1 MPPIKK
7 PRSKSASNRPLRGA
21 AARTG
26 KPRTSA
32 YGRAEP
38 ENASRT
44 RDAAAPARARPG
56 KSRAGEYARGEPSR
70 SRRDAATTPRG
81 RADTS
86 RAGEYKHSGSGA
98 ARPQRGTAAPV
109 RERADRPRTSE
120 PVRAEPAKPRPLT
133 TSQKRHLRGFTH
145 DLKPVILVGQKG
157 VTAALLAEFAVA
169 LEHHELVKVK
179 LADDDR
185 ESRAAS
191 VEQIREHSGAELVQT
206 IGKTASFF
214 KRNPDRNQYPLPK

>member
-7 PRSKSASNRPLRGA
+7 TRSKTASNRPLRGT

-26 KPRTSA
+26 KPRASV

-38 ENASRT
+38 VQARPARDAKPAARKHAGNSRT
-44 RDAAAPARARPG
+44 
-56 KSRAGEYARGEPSR
+56 GEYARGEPAR
-70 SRRDAATTPRG
+70 TRPARDAA
-81 RADTS
+81 
-86 RAGEYKHSGSGA
+86 A
-98 ARPQRGTAAPV
+98 AAQT
-109 RERADRPRTSE
+109 
-120 PVRAEPAKPRPLT
+120 RAEPAKPRPLT
-133 TSQKRHLRGFTH
+133 AAQKRHLRGFTH

-157 VTAALLAEFAVA
+157 VTAALLAELAGA

-191 VEQIREHSGAELVQT
+191 IEQMREHSGAELVQT

>member
-7 PRSKSASNRPLRGA
+7 TRSKTASNRPLRGA

-38 ENASRT
+38 AK
-44 RDAAAPARARPG
+44 ARPG
-56 KSRAGEYARGEPSR
+56 RDATAPTGARAGTSRAGEYARGAP
-70 SRRDAATTPRG
+70 
-81 RADTS
+81 
-86 RAGEYKHSGSGA
+86 
-98 ARPQRGTAAPV
+98 ARTRAAP
-109 RERADRPRTSE
+109 ASE
-120 PVRAEPAKPRPLT
+120 PLRAEPAKPRPLT
-133 TSQKRHLRGFTH
+133 AAQKRHLRGFAH

-157 VTAALLAEFAVA
+157 VTAALLAELDGA
-169 LEHHELVKVK
+169 LDHHELVKVK

-185 ESRAAS
+185 ESRAAAI
-191 VEQIREHSGAELVQT
+191 ERIREHSGAELVQT